1 MGIISTAYT
10 SIKNATI
17 TEILL
22 VIINNSIFDF
32 LYYIILLKL
41 RKLLTVILILQ
52 IGILYYNINHNTKQV
67 VKKVIGMENRNIS
80 YNPIL

>member
-1 MGIISTAYT
+1 MLQLQRYYWLLL
-10 SIKNATI
+10 TI
-17 TEILL
+17 QYLIFYITLSCL
-22 VIINNSIFDF
+22 NN
-32 LYYIILLKL
+32 LKV

-52 IGILYYNINHNTKQV
+52 IGVLYYNINHNTKQV